1 MMLPSSTRAVGENQ
15 NQNPYIPLKGG
26 YIGEGELLI
35 FIDHQAS
42 ATPDPLNPTNE
53 FLKKINDDKVGFIS
67 TALGVRTEMG
77 VEIVRAAMEC
87 VQLFDTKQQ
96 DYGSNNIS
104 SSGELGIAVRLQ
116 DKVSRMRHILL
127 KELKAQ
133 EKSAHVFKANHESLE
148 DTYKDAANY
157 VLIGLLL
164 QRKRW

>member
-1 MMLPSSTRAVGENQ
+1 MHPLT
-15 NQNPYIPLKGG
+15 PY
-26 YIGEGELLI
+26 Y
-35 FIDHQAS
+35 Q
-42 ATPDPLNPTNE
+42 PTN
-53 FLKKINDDKVGFIS
+53 FKAINDDKVDFIS

-77 VEIVRAAMEC
+77 VEMVRAAMEC

-127 KELKAQ
+127 KELTAQ

-157 VLIGLLL
+157 ALIGLVAAQTVEIIGQWFLPMGVESRISRL
-164 QRKRW
+164 PLFFRNSEKHKFTWKTI

>member
-1 MMLPSSTRAVGENQ
+1 MKDAHPLT
-15 NQNPYIPLKGG
+15 PY
-26 YIGEGELLI
+26 
-35 FIDHQAS
+35 DQ
-42 ATPDPLNPTNE
+42 PTN
-53 FLKKINDDKVGFIS
+53 LKAINDDKVDFIS
-67 TALGVRTEMG
+67 TALGVRTEMV
-77 VEIVRAAMEC
+77 VEMVRAAMEC

-127 KELKAQ
+127 KELTEQ

-157 VLIGLLL
+157 ALIGLLL
-164 QRKRW
+164 QRKRWR

>member
-1 MMLPSSTRAVGENQ
+1 MPAHPLT
-15 NQNPYIPLKGG
+15 PYDQQTNLK
-26 YIGEGELLI
+26 
-35 FIDHQAS
+35 A
-42 ATPDPLNPTNE
+42 
-53 FLKKINDDKVGFIS
+53 INDDKVDFIS
-67 TALGVRTEMG
+67 TALGVHTEMG
-77 VEIVRAAMEC
+77 VEMVRAAMEC

-127 KELKAQ
+127 KELTAQ

-157 VLIGLLL
+157 ALIGLVAAQTVEIIGQWFLPMGVDL
-164 QRKRW
+164 RIRRLPLF

>member
-1 MMLPSSTRAVGENQ
+1 M
-15 NQNPYIPLKGG
+15 
-26 YIGEGELLI
+26 
-35 FIDHQAS
+35 
-42 ATPDPLNPTNE
+42 
-53 FLKKINDDKVGFIS
+53 KKINDDKVDFIS
-67 TALGVRTEMG
+67 IALGVRTEMG
-77 VEIVRAAMEC
+77 VEMVRAAMEC

-127 KELKAQ
+127 KELTAQ

-157 VLIGLLL
+157 ALIGLLL
-164 QRKRW
+164 QRKRWK